1 MYILISIFTFSFLG
15 TVSMIGYKA
24 VILRR
29 RAIAG
34 MPMPTPLLA
43 GQAHS
48 LEQHLGTFLRTHAQ
62 RYTEKSF
69 FWIKTVCVPTVVYF
83 TKNAI
88 EFITYIIKYIGV
100 RLSHRIH
107 SLKNENVPQNG
118 ASSFFLKDITEH
130 KKNLKKDG
138 RL

>member
-1 MYILISIFTFSFLG
+1 
-15 TVSMIGYKA
+15 MIGYK
-24 VILRR
+24 IIELRR
-29 RAIAG
+29 RNIAVALDHTTQLV
-34 MPMPTPLLA
+34 P
-43 GQAHS
+43 QAHS

-62 RYTEKSF
+62 RYAEKSF
-69 FWIKTVCVPTVVYF
+69 FWIKTVCVPVVVHF
-83 TKNAI
+83 TKSAI
-88 EFITYIIKYIGV
+88 EFITYIIKYIGI

-138 RL
+138 QL